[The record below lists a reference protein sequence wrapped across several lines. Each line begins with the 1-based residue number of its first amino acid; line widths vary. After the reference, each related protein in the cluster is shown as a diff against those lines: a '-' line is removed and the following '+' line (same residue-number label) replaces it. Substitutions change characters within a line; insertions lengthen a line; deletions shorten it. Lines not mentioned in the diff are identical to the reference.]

1 MQVLEWHSCQGLIS
15 LSFFNS
21 IVAQEEYKNSI
32 EKN

>member
-1 MQVLEWHSCQGLIS
+1 MHVPECHSCQGLIS
-15 LSFFNS
+15 LSLFNS